1 MNTRTKSFAIVNQV
15 KLLCASILILGASA
29 AYSNPAAVIDEFKC
43 SSFFPDGN
51 GGLDYSFLI
60 STTTEAHKV
69 ITDKGV
75 NILSCHFD
83 HEEDLPYARGAQG
96 FVCGIRNGEGFLLL
110 TTDSKMLAAP
120 GGRATLVCKI
130 NGDEI

>member
-29 AYSNPAAVIDEFKC
+29 AYSNPAAVIDEFNC
-43 SSFFPDGN
+43 VSFFPDGN
-51 GGLDYSFLI
+51 GGLDYTFLI

-83 HEEDLPYARGAQG
+83 HEEDLPYAIGAQG
-96 FVCGIRNGEGFLLL
+96 FLCGIKVGEVLLV
-110 TTDSKMLAAP
+110 TSDSKMLAAP